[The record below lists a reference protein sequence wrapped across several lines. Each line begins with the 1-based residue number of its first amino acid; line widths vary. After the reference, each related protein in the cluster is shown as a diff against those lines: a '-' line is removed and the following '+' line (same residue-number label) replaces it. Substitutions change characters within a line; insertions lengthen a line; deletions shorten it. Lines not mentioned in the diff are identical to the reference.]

1 MNRSDRNTILFLSS
15 GRKRE
20 ELIGKFRSWRYLALI
35 NKMKAY
41 SETGGNE
48 MKKIVLLCAAGM
60 STSMMVNRMRAAAQE
75 TGYDC
80 EINAYAMSEA
90 KEVGSD
96 ADMILLGPQVRFSV
110 EKIRQECPNVP
121 VEATPPSHSLT
132 YETE

>member
-1 MNRSDRNTILFLSS
+1 
-15 GRKRE
+15 
-20 ELIGKFRSWRYLALI
+20 
-35 NKMKAY
+35 
-41 SETGGNE
+41 

-60 STSMMVNRMRAAAQE
+60 STSMMVKRMRAAAQE

-121 VEATPPSHSLT
+121 VEAIDTKSYGMMDGHAVLAHVK
-132 YETE
+132 EVVGE